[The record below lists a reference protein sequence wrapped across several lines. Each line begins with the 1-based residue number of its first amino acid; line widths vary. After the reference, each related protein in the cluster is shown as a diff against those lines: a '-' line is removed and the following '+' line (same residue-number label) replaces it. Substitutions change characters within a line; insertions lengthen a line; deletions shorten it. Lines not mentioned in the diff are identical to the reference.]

1 MVCLLYPV
9 RAKKPEGGHEDF
21 VSIGFEM
28 LFPDNDLPAGLTY
41 STRVKNNNPVVD
53 ADEVAASETNNGG
66 GA

>member
-9 RAKKPEGGHEDF
+9 KAKKPDGGHEDF

-28 LFPDNDLPAGLTY
+28 LFPNNDLPAGLTY

-53 ADEVAASETNNGG
+53 ADELEENRAGG
-66 GA
+66 NA

>member
-1 MVCLLYPV
+1 
-9 RAKKPEGGHEDF
+9 
-21 VSIGFEM
+21 M